1 MPVPKN
7 AYACNICQKT
17 FNNGIIL
24 IKHVEFRHSTA
35 VKQTLK
41 SKIGSGPKEKYGIV
55 NANMDPLEL
64 PVDNSV
70 TPFEFVPIQENAEK
84 YPVISD

>member
-7 AYACNICQKT
+7 SFACAICQKT

-35 VKQTLK
+35 AEQTPK
-41 SKIGSGPKEKYGIV
+41 SKIGSGPKEKDGIV
-55 NANMDPLEL
+55 NANRVPLEI
-64 PVDNSV
+64 PVSNTV
-70 TPFEFVPIQENAEK
+70 M
-84 YPVISD
+84 